1 MNVSKTCK
9 IAFFCLIALMMF
21 NPTLRQHRPVA
32 MKHIRKEL
40 PNIIESELRGN
51 IWIPN
56 WIIDKSGK
64 YIDKAAE
71 DYTQQLAGQLERKS
85 YLIFSVTKLHNPQL
99 KLFGKKTWVIIKPK
113 RFEMDRVTSFGILGM
128 VF

>member
-21 NPTLRQHRPVA
+21 NPTLRQHRPVT
-32 MKHIRKEL
+32 MKHIRKEV

-51 IWIPN
+51 DLIPN

-64 YIDKAAE
+64 FIDRAAE
-71 DYTQQLAGQLERKS
+71 DYTQQLVGQLEYKS
-85 YLIFSVTKLHNPQL
+85 YLIFSVTKLHNPQI
-99 KLFGKKTWVIIKPK
+99 KVFGKNTWKIIKPK
-113 RFEMDRVTSFGILGM
+113 QIEMDRVTSFGILGM